1 MVLELK
7 ILRNEWDSQDEGEA
21 YQFEAST
28 IQERLDQ
35 WVGIQTAFEWQ
46 LQQTA
51 TLFGQDRWSALIELQ
66 ARLQHLSNP

>member
-1 MVLELK
+1 VLELK

-21 YQFEAST
+21 CLFEAST
-28 IQERLDQ
+28 IQERLEK

>member
-1 MVLELK
+1 VLELK

-21 YQFEAST
+21 YLFEAST

-51 TLFGQDRWSALIELQ
+51 TLFGQDRWSALVELQ